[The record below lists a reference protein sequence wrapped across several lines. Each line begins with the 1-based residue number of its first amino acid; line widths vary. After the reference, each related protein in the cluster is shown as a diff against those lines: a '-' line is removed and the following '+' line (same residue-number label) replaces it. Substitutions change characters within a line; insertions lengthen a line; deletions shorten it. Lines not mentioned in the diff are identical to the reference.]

1 MNFIKDFMAGIRVL
15 VGGRF
20 ETYEDE
26 LIKARNGAIDEI
38 LINLL

>member
-1 MNFIKDFMAGIRVL
+1 MNFVKDFMAGIREL
-15 VGGRF
+15 VGGRS